1 MIRLIKGNVERLA
14 VTEEQAK
21 KLEVKGFKRAAENQA
36 KKFEMAVD
44 KPLEEMTVKE
54 LRTLAKE
61 KGIDV
66 PTSLGKEDLVKI
78 LDGDGDGN
86 Q

>member
-36 KKFEMAVD
+36 KKFEKAVD

-54 LRTLAKE
+54 LRALAKE

-66 PTSLGKEDLVKI
+66 PSSLGKEDLVKI

>member
-36 KKFEMAVD
+36 KKSEKTVD
-44 KPLEEMTVKE
+44 KTLEDMTVKE

-78 LDGDGDGN
+78 LGGDGDGN